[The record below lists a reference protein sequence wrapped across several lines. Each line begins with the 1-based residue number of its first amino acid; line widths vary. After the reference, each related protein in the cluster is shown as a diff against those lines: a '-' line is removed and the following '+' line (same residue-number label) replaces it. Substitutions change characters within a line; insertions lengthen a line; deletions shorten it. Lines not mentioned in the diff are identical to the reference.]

1 MHFCVGSGNKTHF
14 LKFCFGNLDFLRK
27 GLQHRPLERDKGI
40 EPEVREMS
48 RRGRKNGD
56 GNLIRMKVTDVKV
69 KEREG
74 VRVRECNREFV

>member
-1 MHFCVGSGNKTHF
+1 MNRSPSLLYTDSSNAYVVI
-14 LKFCFGNLDFLRK
+14 
-27 GLQHRPLERDKGI
+27 LQHRPLERDKGI

-74 VRVRECNREFV
+74 VRVRECKREFV

>member
-1 MHFCVGSGNKTHF
+1 
-14 LKFCFGNLDFLRK
+14 
-27 GLQHRPLERDKGI
+27 
-40 EPEVREMS
+40 MS